1 MGVGHA
7 VITAAKQSIA
17 KDAARTKR
25 DLAALLLVDDVLP
38 DGLAGGPAGFV
49 IGIDD
54 SKDTVPLVSLADL
67 IAEKGERRRHSH
79 CRGRDRPQ
87 DILPAQARRKHH
99 AAADDGIDDGGA
111 VVALNMDDEDGHCQM
126 QQQLAQLLRLVEPGA
141 HIVQVHGKSQD
152 KADLGQLRGL
162 QGKTSQLVPGIV
174 VGIACVVA
182 DGQRADAHIAQHQR
196 GQHHAPG
203 QGYVHRP
210 HLHQAA
216 VIDIGQQHRNDQPDE
231 GCTRLHRRPAVI
243 AQTGDL
249 ACDLIHGKAIALLGC
264 PARKRCHSHHAAEDA
279 QQQVSFIGALEVAPN
294 VFQTKTPLSF
304 IGSPAQVCFTRPQ
317 CRRGCILLH
326 YVI

>member
-1 MGVGHA
+1 
-7 VITAAKQSIA
+7 
-17 KDAARTKR
+17 
-25 DLAALLLVDDVLP
+25 
-38 DGLAGGPAGFV
+38 
-49 IGIDD
+49 
-54 SKDTVPLVSLADL
+54 
-67 IAEKGERRRHSH
+67 
-79 CRGRDRPQ
+79 
-87 DILPAQARRKHH
+87 
-99 AAADDGIDDGGA
+99 
-111 VVALNMDDEDGHCQM
+111 M
-126 QQQLAQLLRLVEPGA
+126 QQQLAQLLWLVEPGA

-152 KADLGQLRGL
+152 KADLGQLCGL

-174 VGIACVVA
+174 VGITRVVA

-203 QGYVHRP
+203 QGHVHRP

-249 ACDLIHGKAIALLGC
+249 AGDLIHGKAITLLGC

-279 QQQVSFIGALEVAPN
+279 QQQVSFISALEVAPN

-304 IGSPAQVCFTRPQ
+304 IGSPAQVCFARPQ
-317 CRRGCILLH
+317 CRRGRKLLH